1 MTFGANTMGG
11 DFSLAWSTIQA
22 LVILG
27 VSIGIVL
34 AVLSGAFKIGWKYA
48 PWICV
53 VALAI
58 WFFGS

>member
-1 MTFGANTMGG
+1 MGG
-11 DFSLAWSTIQA
+11 DFSLAWSTIQT

-34 AVLSGAFKIGWKYA
+34 AVLGGAFKIGWKYA

-53 VALAI
+53 AALVV